1 MTQKDWNPVLNT
13 CEDKFQLFITEL
25 KQGIDRYLPQRTV
38 KVYQTDRP
46 WMAKKLKIWIRKR
59 QIAFLKH
66 GKSSSMYKYWRN
78 KIQREIK
85 FPSLIIIHLKLLI

>member
-38 KVYQTDRP
+38 KVHQTDRP
-46 WMAKKLKIWIRKR
+46 WIRDVRYEKIPE
-59 QIAFLKH
+59 
-66 GKSSSMYKYWRN
+66 
-78 KIQREIK
+78 KIYR
-85 FPSLIIIHLKLLI
+85 